1 MKARV
6 TWVEGMTFLGE
17 SGSNNAVVMDAS
29 PANGGKGI
37 GASPMELLLL
47 GTGGCTGIDV
57 VSILKKMRQKVTGCS
72 VELEGERPDEHPKVF
87 TGITMRFI
95 VEGHGLDRAKVE
107 RAVQLSAEQYC
118 SASIMMGKTA
128 EIRREVVIREADGG
142 TAG

>member
-17 SGSNNAVVMDAS
+17 TGSNNAVVMDAS

-57 VSILKKMRQKVTGCS
+57 VQMLRKMRQEVERCS
-72 VELEGERPDEHPKVF
+72 IELEAERAEDHPKVF
-87 TGITMRFI
+87 TVITMRFI
-95 VEGHGLDRAKVE
+95 VEGRGLDRAKVE
-107 RAVQLSAEQYC
+107 RAVELSAEKYC
-118 SASIMMGKTA
+118 SASIIMGKTA
-128 EIRREVVIREADGG
+128 EIRREVVIREAGAG
-142 TAG
+142 TAA